1 MEIIVRYH
9 SLFSRSVLATFAL
22 LAATNV
28 VHAQEDAMAVAQR
41 IATERMAAIASKD
54 GNRVVDM
61 FTEDGMQVQS
71 QGIYKGRKALLE
83 SYTATAKRGLVR
95 QIVEP
100 EDARRVG
107 DVVYSYGKTTQ
118 FLEVNG
124 ETRQG
129 VVRYSNVIVRVNG
142 QWKLAMLTAL
152 PYTPDK

>member
-1 MEIIVRYH
+1 M
-9 SLFSRSVLATFAL
+9 T
-22 LAATNV
+22 
-28 VHAQEDAMAVAQR
+28 VAQH
-41 IATERMAAIASKD
+41 IATDRMAAIASKD

-61 FTEDGMQVQS
+61 FTEDGLQVQS
-71 QGIYKGRKALLE
+71 QGIYKGRKELLE
-83 SYTATAKRGLVR
+83 SYTANAKRGLVR

-100 EDARRVG
+100 EEARRVG